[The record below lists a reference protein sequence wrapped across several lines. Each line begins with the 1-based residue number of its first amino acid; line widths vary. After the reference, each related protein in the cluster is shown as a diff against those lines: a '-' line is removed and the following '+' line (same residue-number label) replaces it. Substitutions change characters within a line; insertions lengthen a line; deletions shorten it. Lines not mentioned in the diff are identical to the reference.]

1 MPKAGLEP
9 AHPKAPPPQDG
20 ASTNSATSAYAPN
33 LSKFP
38 ACAKIYVSKCLAS
51 KIPKLPFK
59 HSDSVN
65 LFEIPLNEL
74 SDLIKTGTGC
84 QL

>member
-38 ACAKIYVSKCLAS
+38 ACANI
-51 KIPKLPFK
+51 
-59 HSDSVN
+59 
-65 LFEIPLNEL
+65 
-74 SDLIKTGTGC
+74 
-84 QL
+84 